1 MKGGDLRRFA
11 TRSDIK
17 VLICSPSRRSRMV
30 LGEKS
35 QVKHVGTAYVSCAE
49 LHRSSIVHQNAPDIR
64 AGGAYG
70 AKSMLDE

>member
-1 MKGGDLRRFA
+1 
-11 TRSDIK
+11 
-17 VLICSPSRRSRMV
+17 MV

-35 QVKHVGTAYVSCAE
+35 QVKHVRTAYASCAE